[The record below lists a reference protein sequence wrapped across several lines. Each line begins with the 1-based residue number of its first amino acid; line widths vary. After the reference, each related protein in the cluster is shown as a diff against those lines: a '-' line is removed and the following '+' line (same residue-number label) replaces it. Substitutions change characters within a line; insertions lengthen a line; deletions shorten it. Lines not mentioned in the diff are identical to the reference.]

1 MNDVKNVILVSSGD
15 KKYVNYIPL
24 IAILIEGYKN
34 LSTRLENLEKE

>member
-1 MNDVKNVILVSSGD
+1 MPELITRHGD

-34 LSTRLENLEKE
+34 LSTRIENLEKE